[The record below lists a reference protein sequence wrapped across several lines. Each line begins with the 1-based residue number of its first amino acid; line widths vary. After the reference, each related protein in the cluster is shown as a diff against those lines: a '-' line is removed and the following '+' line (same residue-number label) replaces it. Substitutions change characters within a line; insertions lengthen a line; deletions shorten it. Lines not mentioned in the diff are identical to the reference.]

1 VQQAPDRVAKGPRPA
16 GGSLLAAAR
25 FAVCMVSRSRGCRYG
40 SGARR
45 NPILVHAPVNLYP
58 SRFPGNPRVVVIT
71 NYTTL
76 SRVDLQRFLIKLKC

>member
-58 SRFPGNPRVVVIT
+58 SRFRACLEQRVIEGIEGAIIPH
-71 NYTTL
+71 YSKL
-76 SRVDLQRFLIKLKC
+76 SSRGF